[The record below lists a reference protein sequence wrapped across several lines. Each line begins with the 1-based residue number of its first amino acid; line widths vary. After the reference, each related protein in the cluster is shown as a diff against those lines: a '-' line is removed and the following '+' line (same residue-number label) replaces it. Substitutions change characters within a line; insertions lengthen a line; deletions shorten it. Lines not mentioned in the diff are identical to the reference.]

1 MATKLSAVSQKT
13 GTNADDLVYIASTSD
28 AGSTYESK
36 AIKIENLFSSVA
48 SGTDLGTFTGSTL
61 SDNASVKTALQ
72 ELETALETEAS
83 DRATAITTAVNNLVD
98 SAPGTLD
105 TLNEIAAALHDDP
118 SIANTLTA
126 LINANETHIDNNVAT
141 LGITKD
147 DTDLGSFSGS
157 TIADSQSVKQ
167 ALQALETAQEAIDTK
182 TVDGGDNVNTL
193 VASTSADAT
202 PASFFFLAVDAATGA
217 IKVIDKNFVE
227 VE

>member
-72 ELETALETEAS
+72 ELETALETEVS

-105 TLNEIAAALHDDP
+105 TLNEIAAALNDDP
-118 SIANTLTA
+118 ALATTLTN
-126 LINANETHIDNNVAT
+126 LINANEAHIDANVSV
-141 LGITKD
+141 LGVTKD

-182 TVDGGDNVNTL
+182 TVDGGDNVNNL
-193 VASTSADAT
+193 VASTTADAT
-202 PASFFFLAVDAATGA
+202 PASFYFLAVDAATGA